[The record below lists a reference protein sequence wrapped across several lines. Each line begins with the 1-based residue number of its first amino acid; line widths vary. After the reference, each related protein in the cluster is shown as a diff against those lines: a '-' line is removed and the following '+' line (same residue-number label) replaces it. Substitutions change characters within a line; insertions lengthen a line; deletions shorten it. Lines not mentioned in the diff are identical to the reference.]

1 MLKPASG
8 LVQTVHV
15 CMYILC
21 SVKEFYKNT
30 VFFFF
35 LSIVEI
41 KSRVVGKK
49 GGINKNNKKELSIR
63 FFLTLKLE

>member
-1 MLKPASG
+1 
-8 LVQTVHV
+8 
-15 CMYILC
+15 MYILC

>member
-1 MLKPASG
+1 
-8 LVQTVHV
+8 
-15 CMYILC
+15 MYILC

-30 VFFFF
+30 VFFFFF